1 VYRYS
6 SVTVTL
12 YCILCVPCCSG
23 LCTAGYYCVA
33 GSTKGAPTQCGGET
47 WYCPEGASYR
57 SQVGEGHY
65 STPTNVAS
73 KDARVGQSKCP
84 QGKYCK
90 SGVSIEC
97 GFAKKVP
104 QSWYVVNETSPPRS
118 VCVCVRVF
126 VNGHMSVA
134 VSGEFFVRAL
144 LLLCDAT

>member
-1 VYRYS
+1 MF
-6 SVTVTL
+6 L
-12 YCILCVPCCSG
+12 CCSG

-65 STPTNVAS
+65 STPTNEAS

-104 QSWYVVNETSPPRS
+104 QSWYVVNETSPLRS
-118 VCVCVRVF
+118 VCVRVRVF

-144 LLLCDAT
+144 LLLLCDAT